1 MKSLRKDLED
11 WNNVFNKGDGMDI
24 YWILYLN
31 WKYDFL
37 CAYGSSIK
45 TNHVLDHKKI

>member
-11 WNNVFNKGDGMDI
+11 LTNVFNKGDGMDI

-31 WKYDFL
+31 WKYDSF
-37 CAYGSSIK
+37 Y
-45 TNHVLDHKKI
+45 VLTEVLLKLIMY